1 MSDIPEDHGYIKFIF
16 SGVKDPGFI
25 IETSF
30 PEDIPT
36 QECIDFMAQMLF
48 YIHSGSLTEE
58 NASSVLETCTKRG
71 HYELGAKI
79 IQRWHQYETNEINNG
94 SESIEQAPCVP
105 PSSLFPKGL
114 I

>member
-1 MSDIPEDHGYIKFIF
+1 MSDIPEDHGYVKFIF

-30 PEDIPT
+30 PEDIPI

-48 YIHSGSLTEE
+48 YIHSGKLTEE
-58 NASSVLETCTKRG
+58 NASSVLETCTKMG
-71 HYELGAKI
+71 HYEIGARI
-79 IQRWHQYETNEINNG
+79 IQRWHQHEQNDD
-94 SESIEQAPCVP
+94 SESTEQSPCVP
-105 PSSLFPKGL
+105 PSALFPKGL